1 MSRTLSQIYAQ
12 AVYTR
17 NSYLQLTELNSGR
30 TENKMSMMNL
40 LTYVMAVL
48 IHTYET
54 MLDIF
59 EVNIAKSIKS
69 RVNGTPPF
77 YVRMA
82 QLFQYNP
89 VTGTGDEF
97 GFDEETLM
105 LQYNEVNESHR
116 IVAIAAWQPNEDNDG
131 IILKVG
137 KNNDSSEM
145 VESGTLYQPLTDSE
159 MTALKTYMDQ
169 VKFIGSKILCISLPG
184 DIITIKCENGAAIY
198 YNDDY
203 ITQEQALLNIQNA
216 LSEFAKDF
224 SYNGYLYYQ
233 SVIDKLQTV
242 ENIEDLDSGI
252 IVEVMSYDPVAGDYT
267 EAVSI
272 RGRYLTE
279 SGYIRFI
286 DKNGKTTINL
296 DNIVLKPKSSRNG

>member
-59 EVNIAKSIKS
+59 EVNIAQSIKS

-198 YNDDY
+198 
-203 ITQEQALLNIQNA
+203 
-216 LSEFAKDF
+216 
-224 SYNGYLYYQ
+224 
-233 SVIDKLQTV
+233 
-242 ENIEDLDSGI
+242 
-252 IVEVMSYDPVAGDYT
+252 
-267 EAVSI
+267 
-272 RGRYLTE
+272 
-279 SGYIRFI
+279 
-286 DKNGKTTINL
+286 
-296 DNIVLKPKSSRNG
+296 

>member
-40 LTYVMAVL
+40 LTYVMSVL

-54 MLDIF
+54 MLDVF
-59 EVNIAKSIKS
+59 EVNIAQSIKS

-89 VTGTGDEF
+89 VTGTGDTF
-97 GFDEETLM
+97 GFNEETLM
-105 LQYNEVNESHR
+105 LQYDEVNESHR
-116 IVAIAAWQPNEDNDG
+116 IVTMAAWQPCSTNDG
-131 IILKVG
+131 IVLKVC
-137 KNNDSSEM
+137 KDNDSSEM
-145 VESGTLYQPLTDSE
+145 IENGVLYQPLTDTE
-159 MTALKTYMDQ
+159 MTALKIYINQ
-169 VKFIGSKILCISLPG
+169 VKFIGSKIYCISLPG
-184 DIITIKCENGAAIY
+184 DIITIKCSDDAAIY

-203 ITQEQALLNIQNA
+203 ITREQALLNIQVA
-216 LSEFAKDF
+216 LSDFTKNF

-233 SVIDKLQTV
+233 SIIDKLQTV
-242 ENIEDLDSGI
+242 ENIEDIDAGI
-252 IVEVMSYDPVAGDYT
+252 VVQVESYNAEDKEYKAPISVT
-267 EAVSI
+267 S
-272 RGRYLTE
+272 RYLTE
-279 SGYIRFI
+279 SGHIRFF

-296 DNIVLKPKSSRNG
+296 DNIVLKPNSARNG

>member
-59 EVNIAKSIKS
+59 EVNIAQSIKS

-242 ENIEDLDSGI
+242 KNIEDLDSGI
-252 IVEVMSYDPVAGDYT
+252 IVEVMSYDPVVGDYT